1 MHSFGPSRGRIFFEA
16 LCALAISASLV
27 GAWIQT
33 GASALLAAAG
43 VATLYG
49 LVHPFGRKGRS
60 VPLANMEELASE
72 VAGRVE
78 LVDSQEG
85 EVQPPAERSATEE
98 IGDKLDPIE
107 LVAPAAA
114 ATPPAKAP
122 RKSSGRK
129 ASAPKKAK
137 LIELAPPIEA
147 EVAESA
153 LAEEGELVEAMSF
166 DDDSHAHIEPL
177 FEPAP
182 FARMP
187 HRAFG
192 RKAG

>member
-16 LCALAISASLV
+16 LCALMISASLV
-27 GAWIQT
+27 GAWMQT

-43 VATLYG
+43 FAALYG

-60 VPLANMEELASE
+60 VPLANMEEPASE
-72 VAGRVE
+72 VAGPIELPVSHEVE
-78 LVDSQEG
+78 A
-85 EVQPPAERSATEE
+85 QPPAAPEPRTDDASEALEPVE
-98 IGDKLDPIE
+98 P
-107 LVAPAAA
+107 VAPKEA
-114 ATPPAKAP
+114 PPRAKTA
-122 RKSSGRK
+122 RKTSARR

-137 LIELAPPIEA
+137 TIELVPPVEA
-147 EVAESA
+147 EIVESSQPGQDEFDEFMSD
-153 LAEEGELVEAMSF
+153 EEA
-166 DDDSHAHIEPL
+166 SHAHIEPL